1 MKPNPTPLSTM
12 AALYSQ
18 GDSPVSENPMIQAR
32 AATSVN
38 PLLLVP
44 QSIEQLQFVAGII
57 ARSDLAPKDYKGKP
71 ENVAVAIAMGMEL
84 GVSPMQAVQ
93 GIAVINGRPSVWG
106 DLLLALCRAHPQC
119 QGIDESL
126 EYDNAGNVIAAV
138 CKARRNNHTQE
149 RRFSV
154 EDAKRAGLW
163 TKDGPW
169 KQYPNRMLQ
178 MRARGF
184 CLRDVFADALRG
196 LSCAEE
202 QADFA
207 VESEPTQRPAA
218 VVAITD
224 QRQARTERAAY
235 PAEEFE
241 ANLPKWR
248 AAIEAGKK
256 IASDIVAMVET
267 KGALTQEQRNR
278 ILECTPPPAAV
289 VEAERA
295 A

>member
-1 MKPNPTPLSTM
+1 MSEQQLVQASDTVAPNPM
-12 AALYSQ
+12 
-18 GDSPVSENPMIQAR
+18 R
-32 AATSVN
+32 
-38 PLLLVP
+38 VP
-44 QSIEQLQFVAGII
+44 QSVEQIEMLAKII
-57 ARSDLAPKDYKGKP
+57 SRSDLAPKDYRGKP
-71 ENVAVAIAMGMEL
+71 ENTMVAIMMGQEI

>member
-1 MKPNPTPLSTM
+1 MSEQQLVQARDTVAPNPM
-12 AALYSQ
+12 
-18 GDSPVSENPMIQAR
+18 R
-32 AATSVN
+32 
-38 PLLLVP
+38 VP
-44 QSIEQLQFVAGII
+44 QSVEQIEMLAKII
-57 ARSDLAPKDYKGKP
+57 ARSDLAPKDYRGKP
-71 ENVAVAIAMGMEL
+71 ENTMVAIMMGQEI

-126 EYDNAGNVIAAV
+126 EYDNAGNVVAAI
-138 CKARRNNHTQE
+138 CRAQRNGHQQE

-196 LSCAEE
+196 LASAEE
-202 QADFA
+202 QGDVIEGHFTEIQQPSAKPA
-207 VESEPTQRPAA
+207 LTVVRQELQPYPSE
-218 VVAITD
+218 D
-224 QRQARTERAAY
+224 
-235 PAEEFE
+235 FE
-241 ANLPKWR
+241 ANLAKWR
-248 AAIEAGKK
+248 GVIESGKK
-256 IASDIVAMVET
+256 SADDIIAMVST
-267 KGALTQEQRNR
+267 KGTLTEDQKGRIRGEGAAAQEQ
-278 ILECTPPPAAV
+278 AA
-289 VEAERA
+289 
-295 A
+295 

>member
-1 MKPNPTPLSTM
+1 M
-12 AALYSQ
+12 
-18 GDSPVSENPMIQAR
+18 SEARNPMALAP
-32 AATSVN
+32 AASTLN

-126 EYDNAGNVIAAV
+126 EYDGAGNVIAAI
-138 CKARRNNHTQE
+138 CRAQRNGHQQE

-207 VESEPTQRPAA
+207 VESDLPQRPAA

-224 QRQARTERAAY
+224 QRAARAELPPYPDDKFKDMLPAWRER
-235 PAEEFE
+235 
-241 ANLPKWR
+241 
-248 AAIEAGKK
+248 IESGASTADEIVKK
-256 IASDIVAMVET
+256 VVSKFTLT
-267 KGALTQEQRNR
+267 KRQHDR
-278 ILECTPPPAAV
+278 IMECSPPPAAATGDAG
-289 VEAERA
+289 AERA

>member
-1 MKPNPTPLSTM
+1 MSEQQLVQSRDTVAPNPM
-12 AALYSQ
+12 
-18 GDSPVSENPMIQAR
+18 R
-32 AATSVN
+32 
-38 PLLLVP
+38 VP
-44 QSIEQLQFVAGII
+44 QSVEQIEMLAKII
-57 ARSDLAPKDYKGKP
+57 ARSDLAPKDYRGKP
-71 ENVAVAIAMGMEL
+71 ENTMVAIMMGQEI

-126 EYDNAGNVIAAV
+126 EYDNAGNVVAAI
-138 CKARRNNHTQE
+138 CKAQRNGHQQE

-202 QADFA
+202 QADFVIEA
-207 VESEPTQRPAA
+207 ESQRPAA
-218 VVAITD
+218 VVAIAD
-224 QRQARTERAAY
+224 QRAARTERAAY

-267 KGALTQEQRNR
+267 KGTLTEQQRNR
-278 ILECTPPPAAV
+278 ILECSPPPAAGAGA
-289 VEAERA
+289 ETERA

>member
-1 MKPNPTPLSTM
+1 MSETRNHPMAMMPASPT
-12 AALYSQ
+12 
-18 GDSPVSENPMIQAR
+18 
-32 AATSVN
+32 VN

-44 QSIEQLQFVAGII
+44 QSIEQLQFVAQMI
-57 ARSDLAPKDYKGKP
+57 AKSDLAPKDYKGKP

-84 GVSPMQAVQ
+84 GVSPMQAIQ

-119 QGIDESL
+119 QGIEESL
-126 EYDNAGNVIAAV
+126 EYDSNGNVVAAV
-138 CKARRNNHTQE
+138 CRAKRNGQQQE

-154 EDAKRAGLW
+154 DDAKRAGLW

-169 KQYPNRMLQ
+169 KQYPQRMLQ

-196 LSCAEE
+196 LSSAEE
-202 QADFA
+202 QADFTV
-207 VESEPTQRPAA
+207 VESEPQRPAA
-218 VVAITD
+218 PVVAITD
-224 QRQARTERAAY
+224 QRAGRPERAPY
-235 PAEEFE
+235 PADEFE
-241 ANLPKWR
+241 QNLPRWR

-267 KGALTQEQRNR
+267 KGTLTEAQRNR
-278 ILECTPPPAAV
+278 ILECSPPPKAEV
-289 VEAERA
+289 VEAEQA

>member
-1 MKPNPTPLSTM
+1 M
-12 AALYSQ
+12 
-18 GDSPVSENPMIQAR
+18 SEARNPMALAP
-32 AATSVN
+32 AASTLN

-138 CKARRNNHTQE
+138 CKARRNNHQQE

-207 VESEPTQRPAA
+207 VESEPMQRPSA

-224 QRQARTERAAY
+224 QRAARAELPPYPDDKFKDMLPAWRER
-235 PAEEFE
+235 
-241 ANLPKWR
+241 
-248 AAIEAGKK
+248 IESGASTADEIVKK
-256 IASDIVAMVET
+256 VVSKFTLT
-267 KGALTQEQRNR
+267 KQQHDR
-278 ILECTPPPAAV
+278 IMECSPPPAAATGDAG
-289 VEAERA
+289 AERA

>member
-1 MKPNPTPLSTM
+1 MNSLVKHAN
-12 AALYSQ
+12 
-18 GDSPVSENPMIQAR
+18 
-32 AATSVN
+32 N

-44 QSIEQLQFVAGII
+44 QSLEQLQTVAQMI
-57 ARSDLAPKDYKGKP
+57 AKSDLAPKDYKGKP

-93 GIAVINGRPSVWG
+93 GISVINGRPSVWG
-106 DLLLALCRAHPQC
+106 DLMMALCRAHPAC
-119 QGIDESL
+119 DGIDETL

-138 CKARRNNHTQE
+138 CRASRNGQVQE

-202 QADFA
+202 QADFVIEA
-207 VESEPTQRPAA
+207 ESQRPAA
-218 VVAITD
+218 VVAIAD
-224 QRQARTERAAY
+224 QRSARTERAAY

-267 KGALTQEQRNR
+267 KGTLTEQQRNR
-278 ILECTPPPAAV
+278 ILECSPPPAVGA
-289 VEAERA
+289 ETERA

>member
-1 MKPNPTPLSTM
+1 MSEQQLVQARDTVAPNPM
-12 AALYSQ
+12 Q
-18 GDSPVSENPMIQAR
+18 
-32 AATSVN
+32 
-38 PLLLVP
+38 VP
-44 QSIEQLQFVAGII
+44 QSVEQIEMLAKII
-57 ARSDLAPKDYKGKP
+57 ARSDLAPKDYRGKP
-71 ENVAVAIAMGMEL
+71 ENTMVAIMMGQEI

-267 KGALTQEQRNR
+267 KGTLTTEQRNR
-278 ILECTPPPAAV
+278 ILECTPPPATV
-289 VEAERA
+289 VETERA

>member
-1 MKPNPTPLSTM
+1 M
-12 AALYSQ
+12 
-18 GDSPVSENPMIQAR
+18 SEHQLVPAR
-32 AATSVN
+32 AAAPN
-38 PLLLVP
+38 PMQVP
-44 QSIEQLQFVAGII
+44 QSVEQIEMLAKII
-57 ARSDLAPKDYKGKP
+57 ARSDLAPKDYRGKP
-71 ENVAVAIAMGMEL
+71 ENTMVAIMMGQEI

-138 CKARRNNHTQE
+138 CKARRNNHQQE

-207 VESEPTQRPAA
+207 VESEPMQRPSA

-224 QRQARTERAAY
+224 QRAARAELPPYPDDKFKDMLPAWRER
-235 PAEEFE
+235 
-241 ANLPKWR
+241 
-248 AAIEAGKK
+248 IESGASTADEIVKK
-256 IASDIVAMVET
+256 VVSKFTLT
-267 KGALTQEQRNR
+267 KQQHDR
-278 ILECTPPPAAV
+278 IMECSPPPAAATGDAG
-289 VEAERA
+289 AERA

>member
-1 MKPNPTPLSTM
+1 MSELMQVRAAAPNPM
-12 AALYSQ
+12 Q
-18 GDSPVSENPMIQAR
+18 
-32 AATSVN
+32 
-38 PLLLVP
+38 VP
-44 QSIEQLQFVAGII
+44 QSVEQIEMLAKII
-57 ARSDLAPKDYKGKP
+57 ARSDLAPKDYRGKP
-71 ENVAVAIAMGMEL
+71 ENTMVAIMMGQEI

-126 EYDNAGNVIAAV
+126 EYDNAGNVVAAI
-138 CKARRNNHTQE
+138 CRAQRNGHQQE

-207 VESEPTQRPAA
+207 MESEPMQRPAA

-224 QRQARTERAAY
+224 QRAARTELPPY
-235 PAEEFE
+235 PADKFE
-241 ANLPKWR
+241 DMLPTWR
-248 AAIEAGKK
+248 ASIESGK
-256 IASDIVAMVET
+256 ATAEDIVKKVLT
-267 KGALTQEQRNR
+267 KGTLTDQQRNR
-278 ILECTPPPAAV
+278 IMECSPPPAAATGDAG
-289 VEAERA
+289 AERA

>member
-1 MKPNPTPLSTM
+1 
-12 AALYSQ
+12 
-18 GDSPVSENPMIQAR
+18 VSENQMVQAR

-57 ARSDLAPKDYKGKP
+57 AKSDLAPKDYKGKP

-126 EYDNAGNVIAAV
+126 EYDNAGNVIAAI
-138 CKARRNNHTQE
+138 CKAQRNGHQQE

-202 QADFA
+202 QADFS
-207 VESEPTQRPAA
+207 VEVEQRQTAA
-218 VVAITD
+218 VLAIAD
-224 QRQARTERAAY
+224 HRAAPTERAAY

-267 KGALTQEQRNR
+267 KGTLTQHQRNR
-278 ILECTPPPAAV
+278 ILECSPPPAAATGDAG
-289 VEAERA
+289 AERA

>member
-1 MKPNPTPLSTM
+1 MSEQQLVQARDTVAPNPM
-12 AALYSQ
+12 
-18 GDSPVSENPMIQAR
+18 R
-32 AATSVN
+32 
-38 PLLLVP
+38 VP
-44 QSIEQLQFVAGII
+44 QSVEQIEMLAKII
-57 ARSDLAPKDYKGKP
+57 ARSDLAPKDYRGKP
-71 ENVAVAIAMGMEL
+71 ENTMVAIMMGQEI

-126 EYDNAGNVIAAV
+126 EYDNAGNVVAAI
-138 CKARRNNHTQE
+138 CKAQRNGHQQE

-202 QADFA
+202 QADFVIEA
-207 VESEPTQRPAA
+207 EPPRQAA
-218 VVAITD
+218 VVAIAD
-224 QRQARTERAAY
+224 QRAARTERAAY

-267 KGALTQEQRNR
+267 KGTLTEQQRNR
-278 ILECTPPPAAV
+278 ILECSPPPAAGAGA
-289 VEAERA
+289 ETERA

>member
-1 MKPNPTPLSTM
+1 MKRNPTPLSTM
-12 AALYSQ
+12 AALYSK

-126 EYDNAGNVIAAV
+126 EYDNAGNVTAAI
-138 CKARRNNHTQE
+138 CRAQRNGHQQE

-154 EDAKRAGLW
+154 DDAKRAGLW

-202 QADFA
+202 QADFV
-207 VESEPTQRPAA
+207 VEAEPQRPAA
-218 VVAITD
+218 VVAIA
-224 QRQARTERAAY
+224 ARSERAAY
-235 PAEEFE
+235 PPEEFE

-256 IASDIVAMVET
+256 IAGDIVAMVET
-267 KGALTQEQRNR
+267 KGTLTTEQRNR
-278 ILECTPPPAAV
+278 ILECTPPPAAAAGA
-289 VEAERA
+289 ETERA